1 MLGTFNYLLLA
12 SQAGSFAAET
22 AKDQVDKGYWLPADK
37 AAAYFIHDGEM
48 NPAMDVEDNISLIKN
63 ELIDGASRE
72 INGKSEA
79 LLELLYREAA
89 DEHQ

>member
-1 MLGTFNYLLLA
+1 MLLA

-22 AKDQVDKGYWLPADK
+22 AKEQVDKGYWLPADK
-37 AAAYFIHDGEM
+37 AAAYYIHNGDM
-48 NPAMDVEDNISLIKN
+48 DQAMDVEDNISLIKN

-79 LLELLYREAA
+79 LLELLYREVA